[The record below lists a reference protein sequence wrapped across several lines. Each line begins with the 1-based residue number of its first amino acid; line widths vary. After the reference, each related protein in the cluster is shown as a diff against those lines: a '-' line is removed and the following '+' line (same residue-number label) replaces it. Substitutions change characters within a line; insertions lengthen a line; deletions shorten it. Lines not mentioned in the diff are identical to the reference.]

1 MTISNASP
9 DRAVEQ
15 VILPALRDLA
25 DEFKV
30 RRALPS
36 AQRLMVGP
44 FILLDHFGPL
54 AFRAG
59 AGLDMLP
66 HPHIGAATLTYLLQ
80 GQLFHRDS
88 LGTAW
93 AVRAGDVNWMTA
105 GSGIVHLERSPK
117 MHAGCNSLFGQQVW
131 VALPR
136 ALEEQTPSFSHHAE
150 CDLPGLESDGA
161 SLTVL
166 AGEAF
171 EQRSPVPVHSD
182 LMYVDVVLKPDARLA
197 VPIEHLERAAFVLSG
212 EIEAG
217 GQSFAE
223 GQLVVFSPGAQI
235 VLQTKRGAH
244 VMLLGGEPFPEPRH
258 VYWNFV
264 SSSRER
270 IRQAADD
277 WRNGRFPRIAGET
290 DFIVLPNEIP
300 HDVCD
305 QRAAQRKAAKS
316 LAPVDQRAD

>member
-9 DRAVEQ
+9 DFPVER

-44 FILLDHFGPL
+44 FILLDHFGPI
-54 AFRAG
+54 AFRVG
-59 AGLDMLP
+59 AGLNVPP

-80 GQLFHRDS
+80 GQLLHRDS

-105 GSGIVHLERSPK
+105 GSGIVHLERSPTK
-117 MHAGCNSLFGQQVW
+117 ARGGCSSLFGQQLW

-136 ALEEQTPSFSHHAE
+136 ALEEQTPSFSHHDE
-150 CDLPGLESDGA
+150 CDLPRLESQGV

-171 EQRSPVPVHSD
+171 RQRSPVPVQSD

-212 EIEAG
+212 EIEAA
-217 GQSFAE
+217 GQTFAE

-235 VLQTKRGAH
+235 VLQAKRGAH
-244 VMLLGGEPFPEPRH
+244 LMLLGGEPFPEPRH

-264 SSSRER
+264 SSSQDR

-290 DFIVLPNEIP
+290 DFIIP
-300 HDVCD
+300 PTEVPHVCD
-305 QRAAQRKAAKS
+305 
-316 LAPVDQRAD
+316 

>member
-9 DRAVEQ
+9 DLAVEQ

-30 RRALPS
+30 HRALP
-36 AQRLMVGP
+36 AARRLMVGP
-44 FILLDHFGPL
+44 FILLDHFGPI
-54 AFRAG
+54 AFRVG
-59 AGLDMLP
+59 TGLNVPP
-66 HPHIGAATLTYLLQ
+66 HPHTGAATLTYLLQ
-80 GQLFHRDS
+80 GQLLHRDS

-105 GSGIVHLERSPK
+105 GSGIVHLERSPTRAP
-117 MHAGCNSLFGQQVW
+117 AGCSSLFGQQVW

-136 ALEEQTPSFSHHAE
+136 ELEEQTPSFSHHAE
-150 CDLPGLESDGA
+150 CDLPSLESDGA

-182 LMYVDVVLKPDARLA
+182 LRYVDVVLKPDARLP

-212 EIEAG
+212 EIEAA

-235 VLQTKRGAH
+235 VLQAKRSAH
-244 VMLLGGEPFPEPRH
+244 LMLLGGEPFPEPRH
-258 VYWNFV
+258 IYWNFV
-264 SSSRER
+264 SSSRDR
-270 IRQAADD
+270 IRQATQD
-277 WRNGRFPRIAGET
+277 WRNGRFPRIAGES
-290 DFIVLPNEIP
+290 DFLVPPTEVP
-300 HDVCD
+300 HDVCE
-305 QRAAQRKAAKS
+305 QRASNRNAAK
-316 LAPVDQRAD
+316 

>member
-9 DRAVEQ
+9 DLAVEQ
-15 VILPALRDLA
+15 VVLPALRELA

-30 RRALPS
+30 RRALPT

-54 AFRAG
+54 AFRKG
-59 AGLDMLP
+59 TGLNMPP

-105 GSGIVHLERSPK
+105 GSGIVHLERSPTK
-117 MHAGCNSLFGQQVW
+117 ARGGGNSLFGQQIW

-150 CDLPGLESDGA
+150 CDLPSLESEGA

-182 LMYVDVVLKPDARLA
+182 LMYVDVVLKPDARLP

-212 EIEAG
+212 EIEAA
-217 GQSFAE
+217 GQSFAA

-235 VLQTKRGAH
+235 VLQAKRGAH
-244 VMLLGGEPFPEPRH
+244 LMLLGGEPFPEPRH

-264 SSSRER
+264 SSSQDR
-270 IRQAADD
+270 IRQATED

-290 DFIVLPNEIP
+290 ELIILPSEKP
-300 HDVCD
+300 HACNSRSSGQKGTD
-305 QRAAQRKAAKS
+305 
-316 LAPVDQRAD
+316 

>member
-1 MTISNASP
+1 MTISSASP
-9 DRAVEQ
+9 DLAVEQ

-25 DEFKV
+25 DEFTV
-30 RRALPS
+30 RRVLPS
-36 AQRLMVGP
+36 ARRLMVGP

-54 AFRAG
+54 ALRVG
-59 AGLDMLP
+59 AGLNVPP

-80 GQLFHRDS
+80 GQLLHRDS

-117 MHAGCNSLFGQQVW
+117 AHSCGSSLFGQQVW

-150 CDLPGLESDGA
+150 CDLPSLESEGV

-166 AGEAF
+166 AGAAF

-197 VPIEHLERAAFVLSG
+197 VPIEHLERAAFVLAG
-212 EIEAG
+212 EIEAA
-217 GQSFAE
+217 GQTFAE

-235 VLQTKRGAH
+235 VLQAKRGAH

-264 SSSRER
+264 SSSQDR

-290 DFIVLPNEIP
+290 DFVTLPTELP
-300 HDVCD
+300 HDVGDRRASD
-305 QRAAQRKAAKS
+305 QKAQ
-316 LAPVDQRAD
+316 V

>member
-9 DRAVEQ
+9 DPAVEQ
-15 VILPALRDLA
+15 VILPALRDLTDA
-25 DEFKV
+25 FKV
-30 RRALPS
+30 HRVLPS

-54 AFRAG
+54 AFRVG
-59 AGLDMLP
+59 TGLDMPP
-66 HPHIGAATLTYLLQ
+66 HPHIGVATLTYLLQ

-88 LGTAW
+88 LETASV
-93 AVRAGDVNWMTA
+93 VRAGDVNWMTA
-105 GSGIVHLERSPK
+105 GSGIVHLERSPTK
-117 MHAGCNSLFGQQVW
+117 EPGGCGSLFGQQIW

-150 CDLPGLESDGA
+150 CDLPSLESEGA

-166 AGEAF
+166 AGTAF

-182 LMYVDVVLKPDARLA
+182 LMYVDVVLKPDARLP

-223 GQLVVFSPGAQI
+223 GQLVVFRPGAQI
-235 VLQTKRGAH
+235 VLQAKRGAH

-264 SSSRER
+264 SSSQDR

-290 DFIVLPNEIP
+290 DFIILPNEVP
-300 HDVCD
+300 HDVYD
-305 QRAAQRKAAKS
+305 QRAA
-316 LAPVDQRAD
+316 DQESGK

>member
-1 MTISNASP
+1 MVTISNASSDFP
-9 DRAVEQ
+9 VER

-25 DEFKV
+25 AEFKV

-44 FILLDHFGPL
+44 FILLDHFGPM

-59 AGLDMLP
+59 AGLTVPP
-66 HPHIGAATLTYLLQ
+66 HPHVGTASLTYLLQ

-88 LGTAW
+88 LGTAR

-105 GSGIVHLERSPK
+105 GSGIVHLERNPPT
-117 MHAGCNSLFGQQVW
+117 ACGGGSLFGQQIW

-136 ALEEQTPSFSHHAE
+136 ALEEQAPGFSHHDE
-150 CDLPGLESDGA
+150 CDLPSLESEGA

-171 EQRSPVPVHSD
+171 GQRSPVPVHSD
-182 LMYVDVVLKPDARLA
+182 LMYVDVVLKPNARLA
-197 VPIEHLERAAFVLSG
+197 VPIEHLERAAFVVSG
-212 EIEAG
+212 EIEAA
-217 GQSFAE
+217 GQTFAE
-223 GQLVVFSPGAQI
+223 GQLVIFSPGAPI
-235 VLQTKRGAH
+235 VLQAKRAAH

-264 SSSRER
+264 SSSQDR

-290 DFIVLPNEIP
+290 DVVILPTEVP

-305 QRAAQRKAAKS
+305 QRAF
-316 LAPVDQRAD
+316 DQRAPK

>member
-1 MTISNASP
+1 MTISNVSP
-9 DRAVEQ
+9 DPAVEQ

-25 DEFKV
+25 DAFKV
-30 RRALPS
+30 RRVLPS
-36 AQRLMVGP
+36 AQRLTVGP

-54 AFRAG
+54 AFRMG
-59 AGLDMLP
+59 AGLNMPP
-66 HPHIGAATLTYLLQ
+66 HPHTGVATLTYLLQ

-88 LGTAW
+88 LETAW
-93 AVRAGDVNWMTA
+93 VVRAGDVNWMTA
-105 GSGIVHLERSPK
+105 GSGIVHLERSPTNERS
-117 MHAGCNSLFGQQVW
+117 GCGSLFGQQIW

-150 CDLPGLESDGA
+150 CDLPSLESEGA
-161 SLTVL
+161 SVTVL
-166 AGEAF
+166 AGTAF

-182 LMYVDVVLKPDARLA
+182 LMYIDVVLKPNARLP

-212 EIEAG
+212 EIEAD

-235 VLQTKRGAH
+235 VLQAKRGAH

-264 SSSRER
+264 SSSQDR

-277 WRNGRFPRIAGET
+277 WRNGRFPRITGET
-290 DFIVLPNEIP
+290 DFVILPNEVP

-305 QRAAQRKAAKS
+305 QRAAERKSGK
-316 LAPVDQRAD
+316 

>member
-1 MTISNASP
+1 MIGSNASP
-9 DRAVEQ
+9 DLAVEQ

-30 RRALPS
+30 RRALPA

-44 FILLDHFGPL
+44 FILLDHFGPAAL
-54 AFRAG
+54 RVG
-59 AGLDMLP
+59 GGLNVPP

-105 GSGIVHLERSPK
+105 GSGIVHLERSLTNTPS
-117 MHAGCNSLFGQQVW
+117 GCNPLFGQQIW

-136 ALEEQTPSFSHHAE
+136 AHEEQTPSFSHHAE
-150 CDLPGLESDGA
+150 CDLPSLESDGA

-197 VPIEHLERAAFVLSG
+197 VPIEHLERAAFVLAG
-212 EIEAG
+212 EIEAA
-217 GQSFAE
+217 GQTFGK
-223 GQLVVFSPGAQI
+223 GQLVVFRPGVPI
-235 VLQTKRGAH
+235 VLQAKLGAH

-264 SSSRER
+264 SSSEDR
-270 IRQAADD
+270 IRQATED
-277 WRNGRFPRIAGET
+277 WRNGRFPRIAGDTGDLIPPTE
-290 DFIVLPNEIP
+290 VPHVCNSGNSLPRSGGSI
-300 HDVCD
+300 
-305 QRAAQRKAAKS
+305 
-316 LAPVDQRAD
+316 

>member
-1 MTISNASP
+1 MTISNTSP
-9 DRAVEQ
+9 ERAVEQ

-54 AFRAG
+54 ALRAG
-59 AGLDMLP
+59 AGLNVPP

-88 LGTAW
+88 LGTAG

-105 GSGIVHLERSPK
+105 GSGIVHLERSPTK
-117 MHAGCNSLFGQQVW
+117 TRSGCGALFGQQIW

-136 ALEEQTPSFSHHAE
+136 AFEEQTPSFSHHAE
-150 CDLPGLESDGA
+150 CDLPSLESEGA

-182 LMYVDVVLKPDARLA
+182 LMYVDVVLKPEARLP

-212 EIEAG
+212 EIEAA

-223 GQLVVFSPGAQI
+223 GQLVVFSPGARI
-235 VLQTKRGAH
+235 VLQAKRGAH

-264 SSSRER
+264 SSSQDR

-290 DFIVLPNEIP
+290 DFIILPNEVP
-300 HDVCD
+300 HNVRD
-305 QRAAQRKAAKS
+305 QRAAGQNAAK
-316 LAPVDQRAD
+316 

>member
-1 MTISNASP
+1 MTSSSAPPNL
-9 DRAVEQ
+9 AVAQ
-15 VILPALRDLA
+15 VILPTLRDLV

-30 RRALPS
+30 RRVLPS

-44 FILLDHFGPL
+44 FILLDHFGPTV
-54 AFRAG
+54 FRVG
-59 AGLDMLP
+59 AGLNMPP

-80 GQLFHRDS
+80 GQLLHRDS

-93 AVRAGDVNWMTA
+93 PVRAGDVNWMTA
-105 GSGIVHLERSPK
+105 GSGIVHLERSPT
-117 MHAGCNSLFGQQVW
+117 HVRSLLLGQQIW

-150 CDLPGLESDGA
+150 CDLPCLEAEGA

-212 EIEAG
+212 EIEAA
-217 GQSFAE
+217 GQSFAA

-235 VLQTKRGAH
+235 VLQAKRGAH

-264 SSSRER
+264 SSSQDR

-277 WRNGRFPRIAGET
+277 WRNGRFPQIAGET
-290 DFIVLPNEIP
+290 DFNILPTEVP
-300 HDVCD
+300 HVCD
-305 QRAAQRKAAKS
+305 QRASDQKA
-316 LAPVDQRAD
+316 

>member
-9 DRAVEQ
+9 DPAVEQ
-15 VILPALRDLA
+15 VILPALRDLTDA
-25 DEFKV
+25 FKV
-30 RRALPS
+30 HRALPS

-54 AFRAG
+54 TFRVG
-59 AGLDMLP
+59 AGLDMPP
-66 HPHIGAATLTYLLQ
+66 HPHIGTATLTYLLQ

-88 LGTAW
+88 LETASV
-93 AVRAGDVNWMTA
+93 VRAGDVNWMTA
-105 GSGIVHLERSPK
+105 GSGIVHLERSPTK
-117 MHAGCNSLFGQQVW
+117 EPGGCGSLFGQQIW

-150 CDLPGLESDGA
+150 CDLPSLESEGA

-166 AGEAF
+166 AGTAF
-171 EQRSPVPVHSD
+171 ELRSPVPVHSD
-182 LMYVDVVLKPDARLA
+182 LMYVDVVLKPDARLP

-223 GQLVVFSPGAQI
+223 GQLVVFRPGAQI
-235 VLQTKRGAH
+235 VLQAKRGAH
-244 VMLLGGEPFPEPRH
+244 LMLLGGEPFPEPRH

-264 SSSRER
+264 SSSQDR

-290 DFIVLPNEIP
+290 DFIILPNEVP
-300 HDVCD
+300 HDVYD
-305 QRAAQRKAAKS
+305 QRAA
-316 LAPVDQRAD
+316 DQESGK

>member
-1 MTISNASP
+1 MTVSNATP
-9 DRAVEQ
+9 DRVVEQ

-36 AQRLMVGP
+36 AQRLTVGP

-54 AFRAG
+54 ALRVG
-59 AGLDMLP
+59 AGLNMPP

-93 AVRAGDVNWMTA
+93 EVRAGDVNWMTA

-117 MHAGCNSLFGQQVW
+117 ARSGCGALFGQQIW

-150 CDLPGLESDGA
+150 CDLPSLESEGA

-182 LMYVDVVLKPDARLA
+182 LMYVDVVLKPEARLP

-212 EIEAG
+212 EIEAA

-235 VLQTKRGAH
+235 VLQAKRGAH

-264 SSSRER
+264 SSSQDR
-270 IRQAADD
+270 IRQATDD

-290 DFIVLPNEIP
+290 DFIILPNEVP
-300 HDVCD
+300 HDVCG
-305 QRAAQRKAAKS
+305 QRTAGQKAAK
-316 LAPVDQRAD
+316 

>member
-1 MTISNASP
+1 MTNSSDSP
-9 DRAVEQ
+9 QLAVEE

-30 RRALPS
+30 RRALP
-36 AQRLMVGP
+36 AARRLMVGP
-44 FILLDHFGPL
+44 FILLDHFGPI
-54 AFRAG
+54 AFRMG
-59 AGLDMLP
+59 AGLDILP

-80 GQLFHRDS
+80 GQLLHRDS

-93 AVRAGDVNWMTA
+93 VVRAGDVNWMTA
-105 GSGIVHLERSPK
+105 GSGIVHLERSPAEIRSG
-117 MHAGCNSLFGQQVW
+117 HSSLLGQQIW
-131 VALPR
+131 VALPK
-136 ALEEQTPSFSHHAE
+136 ALEEQKPSFSHHAE
-150 CDLPGLESDGA
+150 CDLPSLESEGA

-166 AGEAF
+166 AGAAF

-197 VPIEHLERAAFVLSG
+197 VPIEYLERAAFVLSG
-212 EIEAG
+212 EIEAAG
-217 GQSFAE
+217 RSFAE

-235 VLQTKRGAH
+235 VLQAKRGAH

-264 SSSRER
+264 SSSQDR

-277 WRNGRFPRIAGET
+277 WRNGRFPQIAGET
-290 DFIVLPNEIP
+290 DFNILPTEVP
-300 HDVCD
+300 HVCD
-305 QRAAQRKAAKS
+305 QRAS
-316 LAPVDQRAD
+316 DQQA

>member
-9 DRAVEQ
+9 ELAVEQ

-54 AFRAG
+54 AFRTDT
-59 AGLDMLP
+59 GLNMPP

-105 GSGIVHLERSPK
+105 GSGIVHLERSPTR
-117 MHAGCNSLFGQQVW
+117 ARGSGNSLFGQQIW

-136 ALEEQTPSFSHHAE
+136 ALEEQAPSFSHHAE
-150 CDLPGLESDGA
+150 CDLPSLESEGA

-166 AGEAF
+166 AGAAF

-182 LMYVDVVLKPDARLA
+182 LMYVDVVLKPAARLP

-212 EIEAG
+212 EIEAA
-217 GQSFAE
+217 GQSFAA

-235 VLQTKRGAH
+235 VMQAKRSAH
-244 VMLLGGEPFPEPRH
+244 LMLLGGEPFPEPRH
-258 VYWNFV
+258 IYWNFV
-264 SSSRER
+264 SSSRDR
-270 IRQAADD
+270 IRQATQD

-290 DFIVLPNEIP
+290 ALIILPTEKP
-300 HDVCD
+300 HACNS
-305 QRAAQRKAAKS
+305 R
-316 LAPVDQRAD
+316 

>member
-1 MTISNASP
+1 MTIPNASSDLP
-9 DRAVEQ
+9 VER

-44 FILLDHFGPL
+44 FILLDHFGPM
-54 AFRAG
+54 AFRVG
-59 AGLDMLP
+59 AGLNVPP
-66 HPHIGAATLTYLLQ
+66 HPHTGTATLTYLLQ
-80 GQLFHRDS
+80 GELFHRDS
-88 LGTAW
+88 LGSAW

-105 GSGIVHLERSPK
+105 GSGIVHLERSPTK
-117 MHAGCNSLFGQQVW
+117 ACGGCGSLFGQQIW

-136 ALEEQTPSFSHHAE
+136 ALEEQTPSFSHHDE
-150 CDLPGLESDGA
+150 CDLPSLESEDA

-171 EQRSPVPVHSD
+171 GQRSPVPVHSD

-197 VPIEHLERAAFVLSG
+197 VPVEHLERAAFVLSG
-212 EIEAG
+212 EVEAA
-217 GQSFAE
+217 GQTFAE
-223 GQLVVFSPGAQI
+223 GQLVIFSPGAQI
-235 VLQTKRGAH
+235 VLHAKRGAH

-264 SSSRER
+264 SSSQDR

-277 WRNGRFPRIAGET
+277 WRNERFPRIEGET
-290 DFIVLPNEIP
+290 DFVTLPSEVP

-305 QRAAQRKAAKS
+305 QRASDQK
-316 LAPVDQRAD
+316 PVK

>member
-1 MTISNASP
+1 MISSSASP
-9 DRAVEQ
+9 GLAVEQ
-15 VILPALRDLA
+15 VVLPALRDLA

-44 FILLDHFGPL
+44 FILLDHFGPI
-54 AFRAG
+54 AFRVG
-59 AGLDMLP
+59 AGLNVPP
-66 HPHIGAATLTYLLQ
+66 HPHVGAATLTYLLQ
-80 GQLFHRDS
+80 GELFHRDS

-105 GSGIVHLERSPK
+105 GSGIVHLERSPTTT
-117 MHAGCNSLFGQQVW
+117 HGGGCSLFGQQIW

-136 ALEEQTPSFSHHAE
+136 AFEEQTPSFSHHAE
-150 CDLPGLESDGA
+150 CDLPSLESEGA

-182 LMYVDVVLKPDARLA
+182 LMYVDVVLKPGARLA
-197 VPIEHLERAAFVLSG
+197 IPIEHLERAAFVLAG
-212 EIEAG
+212 EIEAA
-217 GQSFAE
+217 GQTFGK
-223 GQLVVFSPGAQI
+223 GQLVVFSPGVQI
-235 VLQTKRGAH
+235 VVQAKLGAH
-244 VMLLGGEPFPEPRH
+244 IMLLGGEPFPEPRH

-264 SSSRER
+264 SSSQDR
-270 IRQAADD
+270 IRQATED

-290 DFIVLPNEIP
+290 EFILRPTEVPHVCNPRSCDLPIVP
-300 HDVCD
+300 II
-305 QRAAQRKAAKS
+305 
-316 LAPVDQRAD
+316 

>member
-9 DRAVEQ
+9 NRAVEQ

-54 AFRAG
+54 AFRVG
-59 AGLDMLP
+59 AGLDMPP

-93 AVRAGDVNWMTA
+93 AVRAGDVNWVTA

-117 MHAGCNSLFGQQVW
+117 MHTGCNSLFGQQVW

-150 CDLPGLESDGA
+150 CDLPSLESEGV

-166 AGEAF
+166 AGAAF

-223 GQLVVFSPGAQI
+223 GQLVVFSPGVQI
-235 VLQTKRGAH
+235 VLHTKRGAH
-244 VMLLGGEPFPEPRH
+244 IMLLGGDPFPEPRH

-264 SSSRER
+264 SSSPER

-277 WRNGRFPRIAGET
+277 WSNGRFPRIAGEA
-290 DFIVLPNEIP
+290 DFVILPSEIP

-305 QRAAQRKAAKS
+305 HRAADRR
-316 LAPVDQRAD
+316 PD

>member
-9 DRAVEQ
+9 DHAVER

-44 FILLDHFGPL
+44 FILLDHFGPI

-59 AGLDMLP
+59 TTALNVPP

-80 GQLFHRDS
+80 GQLLHRDS

-105 GSGIVHLERSPK
+105 GSGIVHLERSPTK
-117 MHAGCNSLFGQQVW
+117 ARGDSLFGQQIW

-136 ALEEQTPSFSHHAE
+136 ALEELTPSFSHHDE
-150 CDLPGLESDGA
+150 CDLPNLESEGA

-171 EQRSPVPVHSD
+171 GQRSPVPVHSD

-212 EIEAG
+212 EIEAA
-217 GQSFAE
+217 GQTFAE
-223 GQLVVFSPGAQI
+223 GQLVVFSPGIQI
-235 VLQTKRGAH
+235 VLQARRGAH

-264 SSSRER
+264 SSSQDR

-277 WRNGRFPRIAGET
+277 WRNGRFPRIPGET
-290 DFIVLPNEIP
+290 DLNILPTEVP
-300 HDVCD
+300 HDLCN
-305 QRAAQRKAAKS
+305 QRASDQKAAK
-316 LAPVDQRAD
+316 

>member
-9 DRAVEQ
+9 DLPVER

-44 FILLDHFGPL
+44 FILLDHFGPI
-54 AFRAG
+54 AFRMG
-59 AGLDMLP
+59 AGLNVPP

-80 GQLFHRDS
+80 GQLLHRDS

-105 GSGIVHLERSPK
+105 GSGIVHLERSPTK
-117 MHAGCNSLFGQQVW
+117 VWGGCSSLFGQQIW

-136 ALEEQTPSFSHHAE
+136 ALEEQTPSFSHHDE
-150 CDLPGLESDGA
+150 CDLPSLESEGV

-171 EQRSPVPVHSD
+171 RQRSPVPVQSD

-212 EIEAG
+212 EIEAA
-217 GQSFAE
+217 GQTFAE

-235 VLQTKRGAH
+235 VLQAKRSAH

-264 SSSRER
+264 SSSQDR

-290 DFIVLPNEIP
+290 DFTILPTEVP
-300 HDVCD
+300 HDVCH
-305 QRAAQRKAAKS
+305 QRASDQK
-316 LAPVDQRAD
+316 PVK

>member
-30 RRALPS
+30 RRALPA

-54 AFRAG
+54 AFRGA
-59 AGLDMLP
+59 AGLDMPP

-88 LGTAW
+88 LGTAG

-105 GSGIVHLERSPK
+105 GSGIVHLERSPTR
-117 MHAGCNSLFGQQVW
+117 ARSGCGALFGQQIW

-136 ALEEQTPSFSHHAE
+136 AVEEQTPSFSHHAE
-150 CDLPGLESDGA
+150 GDLPSLESEGA

-182 LMYVDVVLKPDARLA
+182 LMYVDVVLKPEARLP

-212 EIEAG
+212 EIEAAG
-217 GQSFAE
+217 RSFAA

-235 VLQTKRGAH
+235 VLQAKRGAH

-264 SSSRER
+264 SSSQDR
-270 IRQAADD
+270 IKQATDD
-277 WRNGRFPRIAGET
+277 WRNGRFPRIAGEP
-290 DFIVLPNEIP
+290 DCVILPNEVP
-300 HDVCD
+300 HDVCN
-305 QRAAQRKAAKS
+305 QKAAK
-316 LAPVDQRAD
+316 

>member
-30 RRALPS
+30 RRALPA

-54 AFRAG
+54 AFRGA
-59 AGLDMLP
+59 AGLDMPP

-88 LGTAW
+88 LGTAG

-105 GSGIVHLERSPK
+105 GSGIVHLERSPTR
-117 MHAGCNSLFGQQVW
+117 ARSGCGALFGQQIW

-136 ALEEQTPSFSHHAE
+136 AVEEQTPSFSHHAE
-150 CDLPGLESDGA
+150 GDLPSLESEGA

-182 LMYVDVVLKPDARLA
+182 LMYVDVVLKPEARLP

-212 EIEAG
+212 EIEAAG
-217 GQSFAE
+217 RSFAA

-235 VLQTKRGAH
+235 VLQAKRGAH

-264 SSSRER
+264 SSSQDR
-270 IRQAADD
+270 IKQATDD
-277 WRNGRFPRIAGET
+277 WRNGRFPRIAGEP
-290 DFIVLPNEIP
+290 DCVILPNEVP
-300 HDVCD
+300 HDVCN
-305 QRAAQRKAAKS
+305 QRAAGQKAAK
-316 LAPVDQRAD
+316 